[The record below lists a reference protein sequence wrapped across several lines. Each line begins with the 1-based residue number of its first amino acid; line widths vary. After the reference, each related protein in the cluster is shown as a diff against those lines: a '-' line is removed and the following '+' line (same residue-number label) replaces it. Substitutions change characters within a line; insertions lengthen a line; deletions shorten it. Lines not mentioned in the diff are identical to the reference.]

1 MFAALA
7 VAPTTAPDSG
17 LAAAVI
23 FAAAVTALVALGL
36 MLLGLHRNA
45 RLTIAHGL
53 ATGALALGVIG
64 IAVLCIV
71 ASSPEPAQA
80 TSDQSP
86 TILTTDTED
95 EGLVDGE
102 DIQLP
107 TLSND

>member
-17 LAAAVI
+17 LAAAII

-36 MLLGLHRNA
+36 MLLGLHRSA
-45 RLTIAHGL
+45 RLTITHGL

-64 IAVLCIV
+64 VAVLGIV

-80 TSDQSP
+80 NSDHTP
-86 TILTTDTED
+86 TILISDTDD
-95 EGLVDGE
+95 DGAVDGE

-107 TLSND
+107 TLSTD

>member
-7 VAPTTAPDSG
+7 VAPTAAPDSG

-36 MLLGLHRNA
+36 MLFGLHRSA
-45 RLTIAHGL
+45 RLTMARGL
-53 ATGALALGVIG
+53 ATGALALGVVG
-64 IAVLCIV
+64 VAVLGIL

-80 TSDQSP
+80 TSDHAP
-86 TILTTDTED
+86 ATFTTDSEND
-95 EGLVDGE
+95 GLVDGE

-107 TLSND
+107 TLSD